1 MDFSLSFSLWV
12 RLDAELG
19 EVGAILKGFL
29 HVFVYTDSQGGGH
42 FHINLY
48 GTCRFSGYHF
58 QHKFLSRV

>member
-29 HVFVYTDSQGGGH
+29 HVFVYTDSQGGRDTS
-42 FHINLY
+42 I
-48 GTCRFSGYHF
+48 
-58 QHKFLSRV
+58 